1 MNNSTAG
8 NAVLA
13 FQPQSD
19 GSLLQVGTYPTGG
32 TGTGGGLG
40 NQAGLAFSDDQKLL
54 FVVNAGSNDFSVFQ
68 ITATGLTLASRTP
81 SGGFRPIS
89 ISERNGIA
97 YVLNLTSRA
106 TPPGVDSISG
116 FQVDSTGAVTPIAN
130 STRPLSTTSS
140 TTAAQVAISPDSKVV
155 LVTERGTATIDA
167 YPLDANGVAAAK
179 PVLNPSSGAIP
190 FGFQYLDA
198 THVLVSEEGT
208 DGASSYTVSQ
218 QGTLTPISRSIPT
231 SQAAVCWLAI
241 TPNLQFAY
249 TGNTSGAS
257 VSGFSIASDASLK
270 LLVPT
275 GLSASTAGGALDL
288 TASSDSKYLYV
299 VLNNG
304 SLETFRINSDGSLTQ
319 VQTLTSLGAI
329 NGVISL

>member
-13 FQPQSD
+13 FQQQSD

-40 NQAGLAFSDDQKLL
+40 NQAALAFSDDQKLL
-54 FVVNAGSNDFSVFQ
+54 LVVNAGSNDFSVFQ

-81 SGGFRPIS
+81 SGGFLPIS
-89 ISERNGIA
+89 VSERNGIA
-97 YVLNLTSRA
+97 YVLNLSSRG
-106 TPPGVDSISG
+106 TPAGVDSISG
-116 FQVDSTGAVTPIAN
+116 FQVSPTGVVTPIAN
-130 STRPLSTTSS
+130 STRPLSAAS
-140 TTAAQVAISPDSKVV
+140 TTAAQVAISPDSRVV
-155 LVTERGTATIDA
+155 LVTERATATIDA
-167 YPLDANGVAAAK
+167 YQLDTDGVAAVK
-179 PVLNPSSGAIP
+179 SVLNASSGSIP
-190 FGFQYLDA
+190 FGFQFLDA

-208 DGASSYTVSQ
+208 DGASSYTVSPQ
-218 QGTLTPISRSIPT
+218 ATLIPISRSVPT

-249 TGNTSGAS
+249 TGNTSGTS
-257 VSGFSIASDASLK
+257 VSGFSIAADASLH
-270 LLVPT
+270 LLVPN

-299 VLNNG
+299 VLTIG
-304 SLETFRINSDGSLTQ
+304 ALETFRINSDGSLTQ
-319 VQTLTSLGAI
+319 VQTLTSLGTI

>member
-1 MNNSTAG
+1 MNNSAAS

-19 GSLLQVGTYPTGG
+19 GSLLEVGTYATGG

-40 NQAGLAFSDDQKLL
+40 NQAALAFSDDQKLL

-81 SGGFRPIS
+81 SGGTHPIS
-89 ISERNGIA
+89 ISERNGIV

-116 FQVDSTGAVTPIAN
+116 FQVDPTGAIVTPIAN
-130 STRPLSTTSS
+130 STRPLSAAS
-140 TTAAQVAISPDSKVV
+140 TTAAQVAISPDGKVV
-155 LVTERGTATIDA
+155 LVTERGTAIIDA
-167 YPLDANGVAAAK
+167 YPLDATGVAAAK
-179 PVLNPSSGAIP
+179 PVLNPSAGPIP
-190 FGFQYLDA
+190 FGFQFLDA

-208 DGASSYTVSQ
+208 DGASSYTVSP
-218 QGTLTPISRSIPT
+218 QGTLTPISRSVPT

-257 VSGFSIASDASLK
+257 VSGFSIASDASLH
-270 LLVPT
+270 LLVSG
-275 GLSASTAGGALDL
+275 GLSAPTAGGALDL
-288 TASSDSKYLYV
+288 TVSSDSKYLYV
-299 VLNNG
+299 VLNSG
-304 SLETFRINSDGSLTQ
+304 GLETFRINSDGSLTQ

>member
-1 MNNSTAG
+1 MNNSATA

-19 GSLLQVGTYPTGG
+19 GTLLQVGTYSTGG
-32 TGTGGGLG
+32 IGTGGGLG

-116 FQVDSTGAVTPIAN
+116 FQVSSTGTVTPIPN
-130 STRPLSTTSS
+130 SIRPLSATS

-155 LVTERGTATIDA
+155 LVTERGTAIIDA
-167 YPLDANGVAAAK
+167 YPLDANGVASAK
-179 PVLNPSSGAIP
+179 PVLNASAGSIP
-190 FGFQYLDA
+190 FGFQFLDA
-198 THVLVSEEGT
+198 TRVLVSEEGT
-208 DGASSYTVSQ
+208 DGASSYTVSP
-218 QGTLTPISRSIPT
+218 QGTLTPISRSIAT

-257 VSGFSIASDASLK
+257 VSGFSITSDASLQ
-270 LLVPT
+270 LLVST

-288 TASSDSKYLYV
+288 TASSDSKYLFV

-304 SLETFRINSDGSLTQ
+304 GLETFRINSDGSLTQ
-319 VQTLTSLGAI
+319 VQTLTSLGTI